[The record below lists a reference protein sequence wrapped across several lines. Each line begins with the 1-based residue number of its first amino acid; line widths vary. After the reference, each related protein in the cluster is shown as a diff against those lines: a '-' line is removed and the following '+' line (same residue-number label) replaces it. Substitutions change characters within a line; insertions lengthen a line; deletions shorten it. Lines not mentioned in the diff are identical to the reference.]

1 MQKEQMS
8 RVYGEFFIVS
18 GIMLDAILM
27 SFLTVFQTYQE
38 AVRVIMRGCVQWN
51 SVYDWEDFASRLGSN
66 PEMLDQSA
74 SA

>member
-18 GIMLDAILM
+18 GMMLDAILM

-51 SVYDWEDFASRLGSN
+51 SVYGWEDFASRLGSN
-66 PEMLDQSA
+66 PGMLDQSA